1 MLSPYQLQENDDYSY
16 EFVTQEGVIYTMY
29 FLDYSGLF
37 SDYPS
42 IAKQVFTF
50 NIDVIEGSPEN
61 TNYDERIGVTVLHVF
76 KLFFEN
82 RENVVVYVCD
92 NLDDRHLARKRKFDS
107 WFWRYND
114 GSLIKEDDIAMVE
127 GVEIYNSMIIHKMN
141 AKLNEI
147 IIAFKELNMRA
158 GEK

>member
-1 MLSPYQLQENDDYSY
+1 MLNPYQLQENDDYSY

-61 TNYDERIGVTVLHVF
+61 TIYDERIGVTVLHVF
-76 KLFFEN
+76 KPKLCI
-82 RENVVVYVCD
+82 R
-92 NLDDRHLARKRKFDS
+92 
-107 WFWRYND
+107 
-114 GSLIKEDDIAMVE
+114 
-127 GVEIYNSMIIHKMN
+127 N
-141 AKLNEI
+141 A
-147 IIAFKELNMRA
+147 
-158 GEK
+158 